1 MNFDLVEYNNLEALE
16 QKFKSNP
23 NYAAYMM
30 EVIQGE
36 AGIYVPDEGYLTGV
50 RKLCDKY
57 NVLLICDEI

>member
-1 MNFDLVEYNNLEALE
+1 
-16 QKFKSNP
+16 
-23 NYAAYMM
+23 M

-57 NVLLICDEI
+57 KVLLFLDEI